1 MRYPFGMSKVLVSFP
16 DDLLA
21 RIDREAHH
29 RSVSRSA
36 LLALAARREIERA
49 DSGEVAVAIARSE
62 RRFQSAGSFESAEVV
77 RRDRDRSE

>member
-1 MRYPFGMSKVLVSFP
+1 MSKVMVSFP

-21 RIDREAHH
+21 RIDREAHS
-29 RSVSRSA
+29 RSLSRSA

-49 DSGEVAVAIARSE
+49 DPDAVAAAIARSE
-62 RRFQSAGSFESAEVV
+62 KRFQSAGSFESADLV